1 MQTRKNPGLFG
12 KGLTLSQLQILDSA
26 KLKQFLDDNFTFD
39 ENGRKFTKWI
49 ENTVEKGEIACYEQ
63 FSFSHN
69 VFKKLVLETHKN
81 QGLFGTGLNTT
92 LLVNITYKH
101 VEFSH
106 FLRLLSKFSVV
117 NLFWELLS

>member
-26 KLKQFLDDNFTFD
+26 KLKRFLDDNFTFD

-63 FSFSHN
+63 
-69 VFKKLVLETHKN
+69 LETHKN

-117 NLFWELLS
+117 IFFWELLS